1 MPESIYRYKLSSDI
15 YEIIIAFAK
24 LHQYDDRKDYKEAW
38 KLLVEVQTVEFA
50 AEKERLHKQG
60 YKGDVLDK
68 MYKSGR
74 YYFKE
79 KSSRS
84 DTKPRREKA
93 SSTIK
98 LSKRILETMDTHL
111 KSTNRPVKPSEG
123 FDQFCRD
130 HVEVINQEVEMV
142 GVLEEELLL
151 SKLKK
156 SYKNRYFTIQ
166 KNKIYNI

>member
-1 MPESIYRYKLSSDI
+1 MTKQIYRHKLSGEI
-15 YEIIIAFAK
+15 YGIIIAFAK
-24 LHQYDDRKDYKEAW
+24 LHRFDDRKDYKEAW
-38 KLLVEVQTVEFA
+38 KLLVEARSVEFA
-50 AEKERLHKQG
+50 TEEKRLHQQG

-79 KSSRS
+79 KTSNSETKSPPKHSSI
-84 DTKPRREKA
+84 
-93 SSTIK
+93 TIK
-98 LSKRILETMDTHL
+98 LSNHILETMDSHL

-130 HVEVINQEVEMV
+130 NEEEINQEGKRLIAIKEE
-142 GVLEEELLL
+142 VLM

-156 SYKNRYFTIQ
+156 SYKNRYFTIHN
-166 KNKIYNI
+166 NKI